1 MNMPKI
7 YILSKSSFIRGLQCH
22 KSLYLKKYHPELEDK
37 VSDYKQ
43 AIFDK
48 GTNVGILAHQ
58 LFPGGADLGKYI
70 PADFNKVFTET
81 SRLISAGHTVIYE
94 AGFSHNS
101 NICFV
106 DILTKKDRKWCAYE
120 VKGSTSVSDVYLWD
134 TAFQYHVITSS
145 GIELEDI
152 SVILL
157 NNQYI
162 RKGELDISQLF
173 TVVSVFK
180 DVQSMQDAVK
190 DNINRMQIALNSDS
204 VPGIDIGPQCSNPY
218 DCSFMGHCWQN
229 IPDYSVF
236 NVSRLSKDKAFDL
249 YRQGI
254 VEIKDIPDDYPL
266 NQSQQLQV
274 IAEKTGISC
283 IDKDQ
288 IREFVRAL
296 KYPLGFLDFET
307 FQPPVPMFD
316 ESRPYQQLTFQY
328 SLHHLDKMNGTLTHK
343 EFLAETYGDPRIAV
357 IEQLIDDLDKTGDI
371 VVYNK
376 AFEVTRLKEI
386 ARDFQVYK
394 DRIDMIIERIVDLM
408 LPFSGKQYYSPA
420 MKGSYSIKVVLPALV
435 PGFSYDD
442 LNINKGDMASL
453 AFERLYSET
462 DENIIR
468 EVRKDL
474 LAYCKLDTLAM
485 VEILKV
491 LQNI

>member
-1 MNMPKI
+1 MTI
-7 YILSKSSFIRGLQCH
+7 SHFLSKSSFIRGIQCH
-22 KSLYLKKYHPELEDK
+22 KSLYLKKYYPELEDK
-37 VSDYKQ
+37 VSDSKQ

-48 GTNVGILAHQ
+48 GTNVGILAQQ
-58 LFPGGADLGKYI
+58 LFPGGTNLSKYI
-70 PADFNKVFTET
+70 PDEFDRVFAET
-81 SRLISAGHTVIYE
+81 SRLISTGHTVIYE
-94 AGFSHNS
+94 AGFSHNC

-106 DILTKKDRKWCAYE
+106 DILAKKDGKWRAFE
-120 VKGSTSVSDVYLWD
+120 VKGSTSVSDIYLWD
-134 TAFQYHVITSS
+134 TAFQYHVIISS

-152 SVILL
+152 SVIHL
-157 NNQYI
+157 NNQYV
-162 RKGELDISQLF
+162 RKGELDIMQLF
-173 TVVSVFK
+173 TVVSVLE

-190 DNINRMQIALNSDS
+190 DSISQMQVALNSDT

-236 NVSRLSKDKAFDL
+236 NVSRLSKDKAFGL

-266 NQSQQLQV
+266 NPSQELQV
-274 IAEKTGISC
+274 NAEKTGITI

-288 IREFVRAL
+288 IRDFVRAL
-296 KYPLGFLDFET
+296 KYPLCFLDFET
-307 FQPPVPMFD
+307 FQLPVPMFD

-328 SLHHLDKMNGTLTHK
+328 SLHLLDKMNGTLTHK

-357 IEQLIDDLDKTGDI
+357 IEQLINDLNETGDI

-386 ARDFQVYK
+386 AGDFPVYK
-394 DRIDMIIERIVDLM
+394 DRIDIIIDRIVDLM
-408 LPFSGKQYYSPA
+408 LPFYGKNYYTPA

-435 PGFSYDD
+435 PGFSYDT
-442 LNINKGDMASL
+442 LNISKGDMASL
-453 AFERLYSET
+453 AFERLYFET

-474 LAYCKLDTLAM
+474 LAYCKLDTLAI